1 MTSFERVLATNTS
14 AQKQQRGILVS
25 RWASAGIRTKILAPL
40 ILLMSLSLVGS
51 TIGFTIS
58 TNTTR
63 NRILD
68 GQLNE
73 EGNRIAAALQQS
85 HRDVLNGAKALSQDP
100 KLIQAIQDETTGK
113 DDAIMLMV
121 SRAVRVRERFRID
134 QVLVFNK
141 QNQERVNISTY
152 SDISEISKQIHNH
165 AAMKACDTKQQV
177 RIVDVQHYKLI
188 VSCSPIWESTNTIKQ
203 ERIGIVYTAQ
213 DIPRSLDR
221 IRRELGLTARIEL
234 PDQQPSPQNPLD
246 EQPPQSINGNR
257 VEQLPVDLELT
268 HNQIAILLK
277 HSEQEINAIVGSGFR
292 VMLISSG
299 LTLVL
304 LLILGYWLSLSFTKP
319 ILKLAHVAQQV
330 ADGDLSVRS
339 NLTHQDEI
347 GQLGRAF
354 DQATTTITDLLH
366 QRARTAGELHAIL
379 QSLADGV
386 LAVDK
391 DEQIVM
397 VNPTA
402 ATLLGQQPNDLLAQP
417 LNKLKDVEDPVL
429 SSGLEQVIDQLRSEI
444 VDPDHAE
451 TEERVTLGERIVRL
465 NSTPTL
471 GTGGTVTGAVVVLQD
486 ITEAVES
493 DRAKSAF
500 IGTASHEMRTPLAS
514 LKGFVDIFF
523 LSGTDNLTESQHTFL
538 ETIKRQTNN
547 MVQLVNDLL
556 EMARLEQRTIS
567 GEQRWVSVENT
578 IQEAVANLSV
588 QVQNRQADITVS
600 IEPQLP
606 QIWIDTMHFRR
617 ILTNIISNAIKYIH
631 QGGSIQIRA
640 YELDDPDRLPSSP
653 GDQPWKHGE
662 QRSVVIE
669 VEDNG
674 VGIRES
680 DQHKIFTRFFRS
692 ENTLSVEAGGS
703 GLGLA
708 ITQSLVHLH
717 GGQIGFRSVENEGTC
732 FWVRFPAPSTEHLS
746 EETTP
751 SIEAETHL
759 VG

>member
-1 MTSFERVLATNTS
+1 MTSFERVLTTNT
-14 AQKQQRGILVS
+14 ATQKQQRGILVS

-51 TIGFTIS
+51 TIGFIIS

-73 EGNRIAAALQQS
+73 EGNRVVAALDQS
-85 HRDVLNGAKALSQDP
+85 HHDVFDGAKALAQDP
-100 KLIQAIQDETTGK
+100 KLIQALQDETSGK
-113 DDAIMLMV
+113 DDAIMHMV
-121 SRAVRVRERFRID
+121 SRAVRVRDRFRID

-152 SDISEISKQIHNH
+152 SDISEISKHIHKH
-165 AAMKACDTKQQV
+165 ADMKACDNKQHV
-177 RIVDVQHYKLI
+177 RIVYVQQYKLI
-188 VSCSPIWESTNTIKQ
+188 VSCSPIWESTSTAKQ
-203 ERIGIVYTAQ
+203 ERIGIVYTVQ

-234 PDQQPSPQNPLD
+234 PEQQPSPQNPLD
-246 EQPPQSINGNR
+246 EQPPKSINGNR
-257 VEQLPVDLELT
+257 VQKLPVDLELA
-268 HNQIAILLK
+268 NSQIAILLK
-277 HSEQEINAIVGSGFR
+277 HSEQEINAIVGSGLR

-304 LLILGYWLSLSFTKP
+304 LLVLGYWLAQSFTKP
-319 ILKLAHVAQQV
+319 ILKLAFVAQKV

-354 DQATTTITDLLH
+354 DQATTTITELLQ

-386 LAVDK
+386 LAVDI

-417 LNKLKDVEDPVL
+417 LNKLKDVEDPIL
-429 SSGLEQVIDQLRSEI
+429 SSSLEQVIDQIRSEI
-444 VDPDHAE
+444 VDPDYAQ

-471 GTGGTVTGAVVVLQD
+471 GAGGTVTGAVMVLQD

-523 LSGTDNLTESQHTFL
+523 LSGIDNLTESQRTFL

-547 MVQLVNDLL
+547 LVQLVNDLL
-556 EMARLEQRTIS
+556 EMARLEQKTIP

-578 IQEAVANLSV
+578 IEEAVASLSV
-588 QVQNRQADITVS
+588 QAEKRQADITVS
-600 IEPQLP
+600 FAPKLP
-606 QIWIDTMHFRR
+606 YIWIDTMHFRR
-617 ILTNIISNAIKYIH
+617 ILTNMISNAIKYIH
-631 QGGSIQIRA
+631 QGGSIEIRVH
-640 YELDDPDRLPSSP
+640 ELEDPDLLPSSP
-653 GDQPWKHGE
+653 GDQPWKHRE

-680 DQHKIFTRFFRS
+680 DQQKIFTRFFRS

-732 FWVRFPAPSTEHLS
+732 FWVRLPAPSTEHLA
-746 EETTP
+746 EESTQ
-751 SIEAETHL
+751 SFEAENYM